1 MTIISPVKGLLAV
14 AALMFV
20 TGLLT
25 TMQATTVSDYRSRL
39 AQAASVIQH
48 LETPDY
54 YTDDSSQ
61 TNELVDNALARLR
74 QLLPETESVTFNN
87 QTIEVDN
94 KWFHKALAEYE
105 KKKRLGD
112 HDADLIRSTR
122 EELRALIERLDEMK
136 SGAKTD
142 DKDANKARLAEIL
155 RRPEYDKTAVQESAI
170 ERLWNQF
177 IRWLS
182 KLFPRVKPIQ
192 PGAARNLSN
201 IAQVIVIG
209 FSVLLI
215 AFLIWKFL
223 PRYLSSR
230 RSKKKARNR
239 EPRIVL
245 GERLEPDQTAADLLE
260 QAEALARNGDLRG
273 AIRKAYV
280 AFLCELGDRK
290 IISIAQHKTNRDY
303 LMSVRTR
310 SSLYESMRKLTLS
323 FERHWYGFVPPAAS
337 DWDEFRIGCRKAVT
351 AQVMSDE

>member
-1 MTIISPVKGLLAV
+1 MTVSSLVKRFLAV
-14 AALMFV
+14 ATLMFV
-20 TGLLT
+20 TSLLT
-25 TMQATTVSDYRSRL
+25 TVQAATLADYRTRL
-39 AQAASVIQH
+39 TQAASVIQQ

-54 YTDDSSQ
+54 YTEDSSQ
-61 TNELVDNALARLR
+61 TNELVDNALVRLR
-74 QLLPETESVTFNN
+74 QLLPERESVTFND

-94 KWFHKALAEYE
+94 QWFHKALAEYE
-105 KKKRLGD
+105 KNRQRGE

-122 EELRALIERLDEMK
+122 EELRALIQRLDEMK
-136 SGAKTD
+136 SGAQAN

-155 RRPEYDKTAVQESAI
+155 RRPEYDKTTVQESAI

-182 KLFPRVKPIQ
+182 NLFPKVKPIQ
-192 PGAARNLSN
+192 PGAARSLSN
-201 IAQVIVIG
+201 VAQIIVIG
-209 FSVLLI
+209 FSVVLI

-230 RSKKKARNR
+230 RSKKKARQR

-260 QAEALARNGDLRG
+260 QAETLARNGDLRG
-273 AIRKAYV
+273 AIRKAYI

-290 IISIAQHKTNRDY
+290 VISLAQHKTNRDY

-310 SSLYESMRKLTLS
+310 SSLYESMRKLTFS
-323 FERHWYGFVPPAAS
+323 FERHWYGFVPPAPN
-337 DWDEFRIGCRKAVT
+337 DWDEFRVGCRKAVIT
-351 AQVMSDE
+351 EK

>member
-1 MTIISPVKGLLAV
+1 MTVSSLVKGFFAV
-14 AALMFV
+14 ATLVFV
-20 TGLLT
+20 ASLV
-25 TMQATTVSDYRSRL
+25 TTVQAVTLADYRTRL

-48 LETPDY
+48 LETPDN

-61 TNELVDNALARLR
+61 TNELVDNSLARLR
-74 QLLPETESVTFNN
+74 QLLPETESVTFND

-105 KKKRLGD
+105 KKGQRGE
-112 HDADLIRSTR
+112 HDADLIRGTR
-122 EELRALIERLDEMK
+122 EELRALIQRLDEMK
-136 SGAKTD
+136 SGAQAD

-182 KLFPRVKPIQ
+182 NLFPKVKPIQ
-192 PGAARNLSN
+192 PGAARSLSS

-230 RSKKKARNR
+230 RSKKKARQR

-260 QAEALARNGDLRG
+260 QAEALARAGDLRG
-273 AIRKAYV
+273 AIRKAYI
-280 AFLCELGDRK
+280 ALLCELGDRK
-290 IISIAQHKTNRDY
+290 VISLAQHKTNRDY

-310 SSLYESMRKLTLS
+310 GSLYEPMRKLTFS
-323 FERHWYGFVPPAAS
+323 FERHWYGFVPPAPS
-337 DWDEFRIGCRKAVT
+337 DWDEFRVGCRKAV
-351 AQVMSDE
+351 VRHE

>member
-1 MTIISPVKGLLAV
+1 MRISSLVKVLLAV
-14 AALMFV
+14 VTVLFV
-20 TGLLT
+20 TSLLPT
-25 TMQATTVSDYRSRL
+25 VQAATFADYRTRL

-74 QLLPETESVTFNN
+74 QLVPETESVTFNN

-94 KWFHKALAEYE
+94 KWFHKALAAYE
-105 KKKRLGD
+105 KKKRSGE
-112 HDADLIRSTR
+112 HDGDLIRSTR
-122 EELRALIERLDEMK
+122 EELRALIQRLDEMK
-136 SGAKTD
+136 SAAKTD

-170 ERLWNQF
+170 ERLWTQF

-182 KLFPRVKPIQ
+182 KLFPRMKPIQ
-192 PGAARNLSN
+192 PGTARNLSN
-201 IAQVIVIG
+201 VAQVIVIG

-230 RSKKKARNR
+230 RSKKKARKR

-280 AFLCELGDRK
+280 ALLCELGDRK
-290 IISIAQHKTNRDY
+290 VISLAQHKTNRDY
-303 LMSVRTR
+303 LMSVRAR
-310 SSLYESMRKLTLS
+310 GSLYESMRKLTFS
-323 FERHWYGFVPPAAS
+323 FERHWYGFVPPAPN
-337 DWDEFRIGCRKAVT
+337 DWDEFRVGCRKAVT
-351 AQVMSDE
+351 GQVSNE